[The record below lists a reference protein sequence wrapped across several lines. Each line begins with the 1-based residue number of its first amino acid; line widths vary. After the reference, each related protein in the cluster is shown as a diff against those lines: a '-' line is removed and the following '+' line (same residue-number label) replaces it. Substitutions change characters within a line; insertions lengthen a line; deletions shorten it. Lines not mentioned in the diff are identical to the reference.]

1 MFFSCNINVEKK
13 ITEKIIIK
21 ANDMEKCIIMK
32 KEENYFLRLNLT
44 CNLSFGYKGVYNY
57 N

>member
-1 MFFSCNINVEKK
+1 MFFSCNISFEKK
-13 ITEKIIIK
+13 ITEIIIIK

-32 KEENYFLRLNLT
+32 KEENYFLRL
-44 CNLSFGYKGVYNY
+44 SSRFEGVFNY